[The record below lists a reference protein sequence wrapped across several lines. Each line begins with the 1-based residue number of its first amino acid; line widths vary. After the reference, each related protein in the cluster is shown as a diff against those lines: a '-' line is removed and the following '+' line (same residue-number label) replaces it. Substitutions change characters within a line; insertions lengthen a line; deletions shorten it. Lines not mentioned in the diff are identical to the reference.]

1 MTNFYCTDILDPAK
15 KLGRIY
21 PETIGENTIDS
32 FLVNKTGITDKF
44 FFQSSVNT
52 MKSSHF
58 LVICDDLGV
67 NTAYL
72 PLGINEPIEIYS
84 VIEAVNWTNPLQPNA
99 LLIKD
104 VTNYLEVMEYA
115 LSTRLYFKS
124 VEIYE
129 PRQMIVYEGI
139 NYLIVNKDNNAYV
152 AIKDCTDVILTDI
165 KFRNDFYSLVIWGA
179 IYPLLG
185 KAPVSKSYVDARDIL
200 TLRESKEYTDS
211 FYLANINNRVVSSE
225 IAIEPNLDMQYEVFI
240 FNGIVETEL
249 TQILPTKDILNAQY
263 MIVNNRP
270 YSINVSINSVL
281 TEIEP
286 NTIISFIQTG
296 ELEEKTITLAYKTA
310 TDTAIK
316 DIIAD
321 IETINADIVDVKSDI
336 TGLQDSKIDITE
348 KAVAGGVATLDD
360 TTGKVPLSQ
369 IPSSIIGD
377 MHYVDIWNAETN
389 IPILSNIPTIPLGFY
404 YRVTVAG
411 TQFGIDFSIGD
422 GIISSG
428 TPNNPTHWDRIPN
441 NNAVNSVNSKI
452 GDVEI
457 DKADVGLGEVNNTS
471 DVNKP
476 ISTATQQALTQN
488 EALITAN
495 TNKIS
500 TNKTATEQNL
510 TKIEALEGN
519 TVTPLELD
527 TQIQTRTP
535 KGAFY
540 HNDGNSYFD
549 PRNYEKTNLEGYFIN
564 YFGIQMGE
572 QIFDFGKSELYCVQT
587 GAVTRTGFIVAS
599 IELMV
604 RNYGT
609 SVYHKTDGDFDYNDF
624 YVDFEY
630 QETVLKTGNYNVM
643 NNLSNLQVYNYT
655 GQIIAKGSDINEPK
669 FNVIANSNAVSNGGI
684 IRHADKYWRRGD
696 LISDDTE
703 NVSFVENPLSETFVL
718 TIENGFPGFSRSK
731 KWVAIIQ
738 DINTI
743 ASSPATKIS
752 LEGLKEKPLD
762 FSTKEYKPIIND
774 KAQAEWVDA
783 YIVEDFLTVG
793 GHVKVLT
800 ITQ

>member
-21 PETIGENTIDS
+21 PETIGVNNIST
-32 FLVNKTGITDKF
+32 FLVNETGIASDF
-44 FFQSSVNT
+44 FFQSTTNFIR
-52 MKSSHF
+52 SSYF
-58 LVICDDLGV
+58 MVICDELGV

-72 PLGINEPIEIYS
+72 PIGINEPIEITS
-84 VIEAVNWTNPLQPNA
+84 VETVVNWTERLQPTA
-99 LLIKD
+99 LFID
-104 VTNYLEVMEYA
+104 NVNNYLQLMEYA
-115 LSTRLYFKS
+115 LSIQLYFTTD
-124 VEIYE
+124 EIYE
-129 PRQMIVYEGI
+129 PRQMIVYEGV
-139 NYLIVNKDNNAYV
+139 NYLIVNKDNNHYV

-165 KFRNDFYSLVIWGA
+165 KYNNDFFSQVIWGA

-185 KAPVSKSYVDARDIL
+185 QAPVSKSYVDARDLL
-200 TLRESKEYTDS
+200 TLRDSKSYTDS

-249 TQILPTKDILNAQY
+249 TQILLTKDILNAQY
-263 MIVNNRP
+263 MVVNNRP

-286 NTIISFIQTG
+286 NTIVSFIQTG
-296 ELEEKTITLAYKTA
+296 ELENKTITLAYKTA

-321 IETINADIVDVKSDI
+321 IETINANIVDVKSDI
-336 TGLQDSKIDITE
+336 TGLQDSKIDKTE
-348 KAVAGGVATLDD
+348 KAVAGGVATLEES
-360 TTGKVPLSQ
+360 TGKVPLSQ

-377 MHYVDIWNAETN
+377 MHYVDIWNAYTN

-428 TPNNPTHWDRIPN
+428 TPNNPTNWDRIPN
-441 NNAVNSVNSKI
+441 NNAVNSVNGKI

-457 DKADVGLGEVNNTS
+457 DKNDVGLGNVDNTS
-471 DVNKP
+471 DLAKP
-476 ISTATQQALTQN
+476 ISTLTQEALTQN
-488 EALITAN
+488 EGLITDN

-500 TNKTATEQNL
+500 TNKTATEENL
-510 TKIEALEGN
+510 IKIEELEGN

-609 SVYHKTDGDFDYNDF
+609 SVYHRTNGNFDYNDF

-630 QETVLKTGNYNVM
+630 QDTVLKTGNYNVM
-643 NNLSNLQVYNYT
+643 NYLSDLQVYNYT

-696 LISDDTE
+696 LVSDDTE

-743 ASSPATKIS
+743 ASSPATKVS

-762 FSTKEYKPIIND
+762 FSTKEYKPVIND

-783 YIVEDFLTVG
+783 YIVEDFFTIG
-793 GHVKVLT
+793 GYVKELT